1 MKGATASMPIGS
13 CSMPSVDVLDRQE
26 LVAGGV
32 GQQDLDLARA
42 VRQRDARLAGAV
54 EVGGHD
60 VAAAGRAAEVSFEPA

>member
-1 MKGATASMPIGS
+1 MKGATASMPIGVADDEA
-13 CSMPSVDVLDRQE
+13 SMVLDRQE

-42 VRQRDARLAGAV
+42 AVDQRDARLAGAV

-60 VAAAGRAAEVSFEPA
+60 IARLVDVVE